1 MKLIL
6 KEKKYI
12 IYLSILTLV
21 IVGSIIF
28 TLSINKNKCL
38 QTISP
43 LTSSK
48 NIDFDLTGDGK
59 NDTVKLIKRDNTFDI
74 NIDYHNTNIF
84 LSSKIKDNIL
94 FNISNSWPIKIYLY
108 DISRDL
114 RPEIILQGTKNNKSM
129 CYVFNF
135 NEGEFYD
142 LYSSD
147 KNIFGILDSNNTK
160 TPQCYSLL
168 SSKGISSLNSF
179 MLINN
184 KLLDTTKD
192 AKNIPSF
199 NNAVSFINLIEAPY
213 ELDSLPNIF
222 SSSIANDE
230 LSVLW
235 NLDKENYSYSFQDA
249 FFYDYEWD
257 SSGDPTSLKWRLTFE
272 KSKLKGSEND
282 KNELVLSLDC
292 HLNDSNYN
300 ITSIEKLK

>member
-6 KEKKYI
+6 KEKKHI
-12 IYLSILTLV
+12 IYLSILTLI

-28 TLSINKNKCL
+28 ILLINKNKYL

-48 NIDFDLTGDGK
+48 NIDFDLTGDSK
-59 NDTVKLIKRDNTFDI
+59 NDTIKLIKRDNTFDI

-84 LSSKIKDNIL
+84 LSSKIKDNVL

-135 NEGEFYD
+135 YEEDFYN

-147 KNIFGILDSNNTK
+147 KNVFGILDSNNTK

-184 KLLDTTKD
+184 KVLDTTKD
-192 AKNIPSF
+192 SKNIPSF
-199 NNAVSFINLIEAPY
+199 NNVISFINLIEAPY

-222 SSSIANDE
+222 SSSITNNE

-235 NLDKENYSYSFQDA
+235 NLDKENYSYYFQDG

-257 SSGDPTSLKWRLTFE
+257 TSGNPISLKWRLTFE
-272 KSKLKGSEND
+272 RSRLKSSETD